1 MKKIYSGL
9 FVAALAILSACQPKT
24 AEIVSPI
31 RDGQTLFTASL
42 GPDTKIY
49 MEYDADRQVYKNLWE
64 ADDRIYIMAYD
75 DNNAVV
81 GRRYA
86 QLVDGAGTSRAT
98 FASSVDGGVRYMA
111 FYGPGHQ
118 DEDYT
123 IYPYILTRQVMRE
136 DVESYA
142 YQSFPMYAVSGD
154 HNFEFKNLASVLKI
168 EVSGN
173 TYLESINISSNS
185 EDVAMSG
192 NYSVSFDD
200 NGIPHTEILESTA
213 CQYIAYE
220 VNRNLSV
227 TEPLNCYIVVPAQ
240 TCTGGITVSFAGPE
254 GTMVKEYT
262 QDITFERSQIRT
274 IRNVVFSVENPN
286 SWGMIG
292 SFSDWATDIVMERT
306 ENGYLS
312 PEIYLTTEDEFK
324 FRANGMWNES
334 FGGDGQVLYPGT
346 TAGLV
351 RDGFNLKVSQEGY
364 YTFLLDPVNA
374 LVTANLVRPVVTC
387 SNWDEISAVDDGT
400 LVRARGFV
408 FGSHQRGFILNVG
421 NEYRN
426 GVLVFTYSQPI
437 EYTPVLG
444 NIIEIVAEKTTYN
457 GIPEL
462 QYVQSCTIIDATE
475 ADYGYGSY
483 YNLSNNPTLFDNIQ
497 IDRSDYVVFI
507 GTLEQNGNY
516 WNVKVDGATRV
527 GSINYPLED
536 LTPYVGK
543 RIYVGGWYCGISGN
557 GKYFNVMMREIIP
570 ENTAGDLEDIVPG
583 GDIVELPEI

>member
-1 MKKIYSGL
+1 
-9 FVAALAILSACQPKT
+9 
-24 AEIVSPI
+24 
-31 RDGQTLFTASL
+31 
-42 GPDTKIY
+42 
-49 MEYDADRQVYKNLWE
+49 
-64 ADDRIYIMAYD
+64 
-75 DNNAVV
+75 
-81 GRRYA
+81 
-86 QLVDGAGTSRAT
+86 
-98 FASSVDGGVRYMA
+98 
-111 FYGPGHQ
+111 
-118 DEDYT
+118 
-123 IYPYILTRQVMRE
+123 
-136 DVESYA
+136 
-142 YQSFPMYAVSGD
+142 
-154 HNFEFKNLASVLKI
+154 
-168 EVSGN
+168 
-173 TYLESINISSNS
+173 
-185 EDVAMSG
+185 
-192 NYSVSFDD
+192 
-200 NGIPHTEILESTA
+200 
-213 CQYIAYE
+213 
-220 VNRNLSV
+220 
-227 TEPLNCYIVVPAQ
+227 
-240 TCTGGITVSFAGPE
+240 
-254 GTMVKEYT
+254 MVKEYT

-292 SFSDWATDIVMERT
+292 SFNDWATDIVMERT

-312 PEIYLTTEDEFK
+312 PEIYLTTEDQFK
-324 FRANGMWNES
+324 FRANGMWNEN
-334 FGGDGQVLYPGT
+334 FGSNDGQVLYPDT
-346 TAGLV
+346 AAGLV
-351 RDGFNLKVSQEGY
+351 RDGYDLRVSQEGY